1 MRLLA
6 PMILVGRTALSVE
19 TRTKLAAPVSIAARA
34 TFNVPRTLLATP
46 SHGLCSTIG
55 TCL

>member
-6 PMILVGRTALSVE
+6 PMTLVGRTALSVE
-19 TRTKLAAPVSIAARA
+19 TSTKLATPLSIAARA
-34 TFNVPRTLLATP
+34 TFNVPSTLLATP
-46 SHGLCSTIG
+46 SQGLCSTIG